1 MKSVT
6 EVIIEAIFVG
16 LILILLFKVID
27 MINDKTNL
35 YFKMFLSGFLFHI
48 IFEYT
53 GINMK
58 YCVDYMSR

>member
-35 YFKMFLSGFLFHI
+35 YFKMF
-48 IFEYT
+48 
-53 GINMK
+53 
-58 YCVDYMSR
+58 

>member
-16 LILILLFKVID
+16 LILILLFKVSD